1 MSEEKSKIEKSLE
14 EERRQ
19 KDTEI
24 KEILKQQENLLNDKE
39 TLLNKFSRVQQKLD
53 ELKRQAKKNKTQSP
67 QILNGDGDALPPIP
81 NSLQKKDQTVK
92 SQKSNDKKSKAI
104 DISFNPYIQSSTPKN
119 MSPRSLS
126 PINQETKDVNAEQQK
141 SLVLGDQHS
150 EDLKRIELI
159 KQRMELMEEQKRLA
173 ELLDQQEV
181 MLREKQVN
189 ISFIY
194 EILLNIYS

>member
-1 MSEEKSKIEKSLE
+1 VLRLSEEKSKIEKSLE
-14 EERRQ
+14 EERQQ

-24 KEILKQQENLLNDKE
+24 KEILKQQEHLLNDKE

-53 ELKRQAKKNKTQSP
+53 GLKRQAKKHKTPSSAP
-67 QILNGDGDALPPIP
+67 ILSNGGDALSLKSDALQNKNLTVKCP
-81 NSLQKKDQTVK
+81 NSGDPKNK
-92 SQKSNDKKSKAI
+92 NE

-126 PINQETKDVNAEQQK
+126 PINNEMLTVSVEQKQK
-141 SLVLGDQHS
+141 LALADQHS

-173 ELLDQQEV
+173 QLLEQQEV
-181 MLREKQVN
+181 MLREKQVTT
-189 ISFIY
+189 Y
-194 EILLNIYS
+194 

>member
-1 MSEEKSKIEKSLE
+1 MLRLSEEKSKIEKSLE
-14 EERRQ
+14 EERQQ

-24 KEILKQQENLLNDKE
+24 KEILKQQEHLLNDKE

-53 ELKRQAKKNKTQSP
+53 GLKRQAKKHKTPSSAP
-67 QILNGDGDALPPIP
+67 ILSNGGDALSLKSDALQNKNLTVKCP
-81 NSLQKKDQTVK
+81 NSGDPKNK
-92 SQKSNDKKSKAI
+92 NE

-126 PINQETKDVNAEQQK
+126 PINNELLTVSVEQKQK
-141 SLVLGDQHS
+141 LALADKHS

-173 ELLDQQEV
+173 QLLEQQEV
-181 MLREKQVN
+181 ILREKQVTT
-189 ISFIY
+189 Y
-194 EILLNIYS
+194 

>member
-1 MSEEKSKIEKSLE
+1 MLRLSEEKSKIEKSLE
-14 EERRQ
+14 EERQQ

-24 KEILKQQENLLNDKE
+24 KEILKQQEHLLNDKE

-53 ELKRQAKKNKTQSP
+53 GLKRQAKKHKTPSSAP
-67 QILNGDGDALPPIP
+67 ILSNGGDALSLKSDALQNKNLTVKIP
-81 NSLQKKDQTVK
+81 NSGDPKNK
-92 SQKSNDKKSKAI
+92 NE

-126 PINQETKDVNAEQQK
+126 PINNEMLTVSVEQKQK
-141 SLVLGDQHS
+141 LALADQHS

-173 ELLDQQEV
+173 QLLEQQEV
-181 MLREKQVN
+181 MLREKQVTT
-189 ISFIY
+189 Y
-194 EILLNIYS
+194 

>member
-1 MSEEKSKIEKSLE
+1 VLRLSEEKNKIEKSLE
-14 EERRQ
+14 EERQQ

-24 KEILKQQENLLNDKE
+24 KEILKQQEHLLNDKE

-53 ELKRQAKKNKTQSP
+53 GLKRQAKKHKTPSLAP
-67 QILNGDGDALPPIP
+67 ILSSGGDAL
-81 NSLQKKDQTVK
+81 SLKSDALQNKNLTVK
-92 SQKSNDKKSKAI
+92 SQNSGDLKNKNE

-126 PINQETKDVNAEQQK
+126 PINNEMLTVSVEQKQK
-141 SLVLGDQHS
+141 LALADQHS

-173 ELLDQQEV
+173 QLLEQQEV
-181 MLREKQVN
+181 MLREKQVT
-189 ISFIY
+189 IY
-194 EILLNIYS
+194 

>member
-1 MSEEKSKIEKSLE
+1 VLRLSEEKSKIEKSLE
-14 EERRQ
+14 EERQQ

-24 KEILKQQENLLNDKE
+24 KEILKQQEHLLNDKE

-53 ELKRQAKKNKTQSP
+53 GLKRQAKKHKTPSSAP
-67 QILNGDGDALPPIP
+67 ILSNGGDALSLKSDALQNKNLTVKCP
-81 NSLQKKDQTVK
+81 NSGDPKNK
-92 SQKSNDKKSKAI
+92 NE

-126 PINQETKDVNAEQQK
+126 PINNELLTVSVEQKQK
-141 SLVLGDQHS
+141 LALADKHS

-173 ELLDQQEV
+173 QLLEQQEV
-181 MLREKQVN
+181 ILREKQVTT
-189 ISFIY
+189 Y
-194 EILLNIYS
+194 

>member
-1 MSEEKSKIEKSLE
+1 VLRLSEEKNKIEKSLE
-14 EERRQ
+14 EERQQ

-24 KEILKQQENLLNDKE
+24 KEILKQQEHLLNEKE

-53 ELKRQAKKNKTQSP
+53 GLKRQAKKHKTPSLAP
-67 QILNGDGDALPPIP
+67 ILSSGGDAL
-81 NSLQKKDQTVK
+81 SLKSDALQKKNLTVK
-92 SQKSNDKKSKAI
+92 SQNSGDLKNKNE

-126 PINQETKDVNAEQQK
+126 PINNEMLTVSVEQKQK
-141 SLVLGDQHS
+141 LALADQHS

-173 ELLDQQEV
+173 QLLEQQEL
-181 MLREKQVN
+181 MLREKQVT
-189 ISFIY
+189 IY
-194 EILLNIYS
+194 